1 MKYKMMVFPDILLY
15 TNTEIIV
22 LDTCH
27 DFLHCVLSLIQVLAT
42 AISLEKLFHS
52 LPYGSSLETIEI
64 SGNDLMPSNKQKKEK
79 IGYSPKNLK
88 KKLLSYSP
96 VFSSAM
102 KSISVAVSAQLQ
114 TVGDMLDTKKSMS
127 GMELSKGKQNNKK
140 KSKLKSKIISKS
152 NTKKKNLSKCSKNNL
167 ESVGKKILKKK
178 IMKKKLSQK
187 IEPKTTVDDGMSEK
201 KSKRRLSTT
210 ITKNIILSEDKLL
223 EKSRMKVVRGLLH
236 ALKMARNLKK
246 IGLVK
251 VGLTDFSCVLLK
263 KEFARKQ
270 IITKNTE
277 EKGKILSNENPII
290 FANKMKAM
298 RKKFEKSS
306 SALDSPKVS
315 LSPQMSIPSEPE
327 LITNLDTASYSQNE
341 ADIDSSIYRH
351 LRPDE
356 RVNDDSLSQAD
367 YRLATEMLLEEV
379 SDGNGSA
386 SDLGRRNI
394 IVSVSMNSLSPQS
407 VLDITEIVQLS

>member
-1 MKYKMMVFPDILLY
+1 
-15 TNTEIIV
+15 
-22 LDTCH
+22 
-27 DFLHCVLSLIQVLAT
+27 
-42 AISLEKLFHS
+42 
-52 LPYGSSLETIEI
+52 
-64 SGNDLMPSNKQKKEK
+64 MPSNKPKKEK

-96 VFSSAM
+96 VFSSAI

-114 TVGDMLDTKKSMS
+114 TVGGMLESKKSVS
-127 GMELSKGKQNNKK
+127 SIETSKGKKNKK
-140 KSKLKSKIISKS
+140 IYSILKSKVIIKKNKKAKLLKKSSKS
-152 NTKKKNLSKCSKNNL
+152 VDT
-167 ESVGKKILKKK
+167 VGAKLLKKK
-178 IMKKKLSQK
+178 IFKKKLLQK
-187 IEPKTTVDDGMSEK
+187 TEIKTTTDDGTAEK

-210 ITKNIILSEDKLL
+210 ITKNIILGEDKLL

-236 ALKMARNLKK
+236 AFKMARNLKK

-251 VGLTDFSCVLLK
+251 VGLTDFSCLLLK

-277 EKGKILSNENPII
+277 EKGKVISNENPVI

-298 RKKFEKSS
+298 RKKFERNSS
-306 SALDSPKVS
+306 ELDSPKIS
-315 LSPQMSIPSEPE
+315 LSPQISIPSEPE

-341 ADIDSSIYRH
+341 ADIDSAIYRH

-356 RVNDDSLSQAD
+356 RVQDDSLSQAD
-367 YRLATEMLLEEV
+367 YRLATEILLEEV
-379 SDGNGSA
+379 SDGNGTG
-386 SDLGRRNI
+386 SDIGRRNI
-394 IVSVSMNSLSPQS
+394 IVAVSLNSLSPQS

>member
-1 MKYKMMVFPDILLY
+1 LFSFILFI
-15 TNTEIIV
+15 N
-22 LDTCH
+22 
-27 DFLHCVLSLIQVLAT
+27 QVSAT

-52 LPYGSSLETIEI
+52 LPYGSFLETIDI

-96 VFSSAM
+96 VFSNAM
-102 KSISVAVSAQLQ
+102 KSISVAVSAHLQ
-114 TVGDMLDTKKSMS
+114 TVGEMLDTKKSMS
-127 GMELSKGKQNNKK
+127 MSGTELSKGKRNKTK
-140 KSKLKSKIISKS
+140 ISKLKTKIIPKS
-152 NTKKKNLSKCSKNNL
+152 NKKRKLLKKSTKNNI
-167 ESVGKKILKKK
+167 EPVGKKILKKK

-187 IEPKTTVDDGMSEK
+187 IDPKTTVDDGMSEK

-270 IITKNTE
+270 AITKNTE
-277 EKGKILSNENPII
+277 EKGKVISNENPII

-306 SALDSPKVS
+306 SGLDSPKVS
-315 LSPQMSIPSEPE
+315 LSPQVSIPSEPE
-327 LITNLDTASYSQNE
+327 LITNLENASYSQNE
-341 ADIDSSIYRH
+341 ADIDSLIYRH

-356 RVNDDSLSQAD
+356 RVQDDSLSQAD

-379 SDGNGSA
+379 SGGSGST
-386 SDLGRRNI
+386 SDLGKRNI
-394 IVSVSMNSLSPQS
+394 IVAVSMNALSPQS

>member
-1 MKYKMMVFPDILLY
+1 MKYVMMIFPDILLNM
-15 TNTEIIV
+15 NTEIIV

-27 DFLHCVLSLIQVLAT
+27 DFLHFILFFIQVSAT

-140 KSKLKSKIISKS
+140 KSKMIPKS
-152 NTKKKNLSKCSKNNL
+152 NTKRKLLKKSSKNNL

-187 IEPKTTVDDGMSEK
+187 NEPEKTVDDGMSEK

-277 EKGKILSNENPII
+277 EKGKIVSNENPII

-327 LITNLDTASYSQNE
+327 LIMNLDTASYSQNE

-367 YRLATEMLLEEV
+367 YRLATEILLEEI